1 MIGVVLDNSFF
12 FVENKY
18 LFLKLLDQGA
28 KALLQHNKGLK

>member
-1 MIGVVLDNSFF
+1 MIALVLDNSISGSK
-12 FVENKY
+12 KY